1 MSGAVKRQW
10 GRLGVEEQAEGGLV
24 REAVGN
30 TLALRWAAWV
40 AGGEDGA
47 RVVDELA
54 SGLAAKCEGYREAL
68 AAAGGVLDWGEA
80 AEAAVQWAKV
90 VGLGPGVQAVVNAVG
105 QGRLEEAA
113 TLLHWVCVLAERAG
127 VGVGLGSSA
136 LYAVGLLLAGH
147 AGLRAAVAR
156 QVGYEQ

>member
-1 MSGAVKRQW
+1 MNAAVTRQW
-10 GRLGVEEQAEGGLV
+10 ERLGVVEQAQGGLV

-40 AGGEDGA
+40 AGGEEGALAADG
-47 RVVDELA
+47 LA
-54 SGLAAKCEGYREAL
+54 GKLAAKCGGYREAL

-90 VGLGPGVQAVVNAVG
+90 VGLSPGVQAVVNAVG

-113 TLLHWVCVLAERAG
+113 TLLHWVCVLAERSG
-127 VGVGLGSSA
+127 VAVGLGSSA

-156 QVGYEQ
+156 QVGYGQ